1 MAVTVVVAHIV
12 ARAQA
17 STDQQLTPPA
27 PCWLLLQS
35 RPLECVKAVD
45 WVASVAVLSFMGF
58 LSRFRDFRPS
68 ERYQKGIEG
77 QRGIFSSIEK
87 FV

>member
-17 STDQQLTPPA
+17 CTDQLTPPA
-27 PCWLLLQS
+27 PSWLLLQS

-45 WVASVAVLSFMGF
+45 WVASLAVLSFVGF

-68 ERYQKGIEG
+68 ERYQKEIAG
-77 QRGIFSSIEK
+77 QRWIFSSFDK